1 MKSHS
6 RLVALSTLLCTA
18 AAFSQGTPPAA
29 APAAPAAPAAAPASA
44 PAPADAEAMTQDGQ
58 IDPAQLAA
66 MFPKVAMNA
75 ESFDAAAKSPE
86 AIAKGTACLDAV
98 AAAYRA
104 APAMTD
110 TIEWSVKIPGG
121 DQKDSMTI
129 ALGSGQDMLIKIG
142 TTQLVSVNSKIYF
155 SDAGSADKFVEVPLD
170 GSVINTL
177 KTKFEGLEFPCP
189 HPALRGST
197 AGGSLSAFSFG
208 GSAFETVSGF
218 QTKDGVDQILLTGA
232 GSDLMICVN
241 PSTKLVS
248 TMALVM
254 SPPGAPEG
262 IRFMVNFKMDP
273 KVMDKLA
280 TAIAFD
286 AGTRKAVSSPA
297 ELAPAEPEA
306 IALGAVAPG
315 FSLQDLSGKTVTLAD
330 LKGKVVV
337 LDFWATWCG
346 PCRKGL
352 PAINELA
359 KWVAETKQPVEV
371 FGINVWER
379 GDDAAKKSAEFWAKQ
394 AFVFPTLLDLE
405 GNVVKQYGFTGI
417 PATVVIGAD
426 GKIVTV
432 HQGFDPKGDL
442 TGDLKAE
449 ILKALGTK
457 G

>member
-1 MKSHS
+1 MKSYS
-6 RLVALSTLLCTA
+6 RLVAISTLLIGATA
-18 AAFSQGTPPAA
+18 FAQETPPAA
-29 APAAPAAPAAAPASA
+29 APSAPAAPA
-44 PAPADAEAMTQDGQ
+44 DANPEDAQ

-121 DQKDSMTI
+121 EQKDSMTI
-129 ALGSGQDMLIKIG
+129 QLGSGQDTLVTIG
-142 TTQLVSVNSKIYF
+142 TSQLIAVNGKVYFVDGGSK
-155 SDAGSADKFVEVPLD
+155 DKFVEVPLD
-170 GSVINTL
+170 GTVNNTL

-189 HPALRGST
+189 HLALRGSS
-197 AGGSLSAFSFG
+197 AGGALAAFSFG
-208 GSAFETVSGF
+208 GSAFDTVAGF
-218 QTKDGVDQILLTGA
+218 QTKDGVDQVLLTGA
-232 GSDLMICVN
+232 ESDLMVSVN
-241 PSTKLVS
+241 PTTKLVS
-248 TMALVM
+248 SMSLVM
-254 SPPGAPEG
+254 TPPGAPEG
-262 IRFMVNFKMDP
+262 VRFLVNFKMDP
-273 KVMDKLA
+273 KVTDKLA

-286 AGTRKAVSSPA
+286 AGSRKAVSSPA

-306 IALGAVAPG
+306 IAIGAVAPG
-315 FSLQDLSGKTVTLAD
+315 FSLQDLNGKTVTLAD

-337 LDFWATWCG
+337 VDFWATWCG

-379 GDDAAKKSAEFWAKQ
+379 GDDAAKKSGEFWAKQ
-394 AFVFPTLLDLE
+394 GFIFPTLLDLD
-405 GNVVKQYGFTGI
+405 GNVVKQYGFSSI
-417 PATVVIGAD
+417 PATVIIGTD